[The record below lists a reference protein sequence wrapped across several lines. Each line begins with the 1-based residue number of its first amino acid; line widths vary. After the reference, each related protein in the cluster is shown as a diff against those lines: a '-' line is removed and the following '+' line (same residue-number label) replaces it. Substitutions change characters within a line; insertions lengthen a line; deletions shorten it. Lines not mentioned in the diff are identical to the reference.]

1 MQSSH
6 RYDTLA
12 GCSLFAR
19 LAPQALHV
27 LESAPLRRLRRGEA
41 LWTAGGDA
49 RGLHVILS
57 GRVRVTR
64 SPLGRQ
70 YAVHTE
76 GPGGTLGDVPFFA
89 GGRYPATAIA
99 LEPTT
104 CLVIDQATL
113 TRAIAVD
120 PSLAWRLLER
130 LAARVRTLVTRLDDR
145 AATTVEQRLARL
157 LLERQQ
163 SAGPEPFRL
172 ASTQAE
178 AAEELGTV
186 REVLVR
192 TLTRL
197 RRGGIIDSPAH
208 GCYRVVRPR
217 ALQRLSEVR

>member
-1 MQSSH
+1 MRSSPH
-6 RYDTLA
+6 HDLLA
-12 GCSLFAR
+12 QCPLFDR
-19 LAPQALHV
+19 LTPQALRI
-27 LESAPLRRLRRGEA
+27 LENAPLRRLRRGEA
-41 LWTAGGDA
+41 LWTAGGDT

-99 LEPTT
+99 LEATT
-104 CLVIDQATL
+104 CLVIDPAML
-113 TRAIAVD
+113 TRAIAAD

-130 LAARVRTLVTRLDDR
+130 LAARVRTLVARLDDR
-145 AATTVEQRLARL
+145 ASTTVEQRAARL
-157 LLERQQ
+157 LLERHHVAG
-163 SAGPEPFRL
+163 SAAFRL
-172 ASTQAE
+172 AATQAE

-197 RRGGIIDSPAH
+197 RRAGVIDSPAH
-208 GCYRVVRPR
+208 GRYRVVRLR
-217 ALQRLSEVR
+217 ALQRLSEGR